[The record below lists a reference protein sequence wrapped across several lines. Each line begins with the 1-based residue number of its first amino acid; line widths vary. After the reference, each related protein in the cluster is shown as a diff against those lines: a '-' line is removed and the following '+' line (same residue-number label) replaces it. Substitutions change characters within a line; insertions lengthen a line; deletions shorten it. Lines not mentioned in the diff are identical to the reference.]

1 MAEDAAADWGPDA
14 SIEYH
19 VLDLVLLPELSERAV
34 TACMQRYPEAG
45 PHLRTALERSAAG
58 EKETDEIA
66 QGLFRALH
74 LMGGMRDPQAF
85 APLLRLLSRPSED
98 LEWLLGEAITETL
111 PQILAGVFDGNA
123 DALFEA
129 IADQER
135 DELVRDSLLRAAT
148 FLTWEGR
155 IDRLRMVAFLARF
168 GSGELAVEGEFVW
181 HAWVDAI
188 ALLGLR
194 HLEPLVMQA
203 LAKGL
208 IDEFIF
214 ERDEFHASLE
224 RAERNPAD
232 VSRFTDV
239 GMGHL
244 DDVLGTLRGFA
255 AQEAER
261 DEEGFTLPEGE
272 DDWDHRPVINPLRH
286 VGRNDPCPCG
296 SGKKAKRCCLAV

>member
-1 MAEDAAADWGPDA
+1 MADPAADWGPDA

-34 TACMQRYPEAG
+34 TVCTQRYHEAG
-45 PHLRTALERSAAG
+45 PHLRAALERSAAG
-58 EKETDEIA
+58 EKETSETA

-74 LMGGMRDPQAF
+74 IMGGMRDTQAF
-85 APLLRLLSRPSED
+85 EPLLRLLRRPSED
-98 LEWLLGEAITETL
+98 LEWLLGDAITETL
-111 PQILAGVFDGNA
+111 PRILAGVFDGDA

-155 IDRLRMVAFLARF
+155 IDRSRMVAFLVRF
-168 GSGELAVEGEFVW
+168 GFGELAVETEFVW

-203 LAKGL
+203 LTKGL

-214 ERDEFHASLE
+214 ERDEFHACLE

-244 DDVLGTLRGFA
+244 DDVLDILRDFA
-255 AQEAER
+255 DQDDER
-261 DEEGFTLPEGE
+261 DEESLTLPEGE
-272 DDWDHRPVINPLRH
+272 DDLDHQPVINPLRH

-296 SGKKAKRCCLAV
+296 SGKKAKRCCLAA